1 MNDWIAI
8 ESWARALAEF
18 TRRNAG
24 RRTVLE
30 EDGLEIGAQQA
41 EHDQVLRGV
50 AFDPRDGRVDI
61 MLGEQASLEH
71 LTRSVDHPREI
82 GILRD
87 GMGRDRAL
95 RIGHDTGQTLLR
107 LVEVK

>member
-1 MNDWIAI
+1 
-8 ESWARALAEF
+8 
-18 TRRNAG
+18 
-24 RRTVLE
+24 
-30 EDGLEIGAQQA
+30 
-41 EHDQVLRGV
+41 
-50 AFDPRDGRVDI
+50 